1 MVSTQFEKAL
11 ISVFTLYE
19 SIKTRT
25 NHQGHIFSEWCTS
38 MSKSTGR
45 SAARVWGDQLV
56 MSNYT
61 AGCSS
66 AQTVINEIHSKFKGS
81 CLHRAQ
87 EQDGCRMA
95 GRGPGSDV
103 IKYQ

>member
-1 MVSTQFEKAL
+1 MHRCRLKNT
-11 ISVFTLYE
+11 
-19 SIKTRT
+19 
-25 NHQGHIFSEWCTS
+25 
-38 MSKSTGR
+38 TGR

>member
-1 MVSTQFEKAL
+1 MLSTRRRHKEVPTFNIVQ
-11 ISVFTLYE
+11 LY
-19 SIKTRT
+19 IDVM
-25 NHQGHIFSEWCTS
+25 I
-38 MSKSTGR
+38 GR

-66 AQTVINEIHSKFKGS
+66 AQTGINEIHSKFKGS
-81 CLHRAQ
+81 CVHRVQ

>member
-1 MVSTQFEKAL
+1 MEQLLAVLSTRRRHKEAPTFN
-11 ISVFTLYE
+11 IVY
-19 SIKTRT
+19 
-25 NHQGHIFSEWCTS
+25 NCTS
-38 MSKSTGR
+38 MSRLESTTGR

-56 MSNYT
+56 MSNYP

-81 CLHRAQ
+81 CVHRVQ